1 MLLPLSLFV
10 RGVSSV
16 QKGLI
21 SHGCHSMM
29 VIGVIIFLI
38 LYYIGIFMIYG
49 TRVKAMHS
57 IHVKIAP

>member
-1 MLLPLSLFV
+1 
-10 RGVSSV
+10 
-16 QKGLI
+16 
-21 SHGCHSMM
+21 
-29 VIGVIIFLI
+29 